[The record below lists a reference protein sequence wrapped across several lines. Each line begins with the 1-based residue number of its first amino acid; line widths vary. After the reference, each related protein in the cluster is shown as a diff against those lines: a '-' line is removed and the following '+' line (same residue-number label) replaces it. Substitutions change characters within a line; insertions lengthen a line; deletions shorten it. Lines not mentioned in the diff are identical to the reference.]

1 MKVIGSLILLKI
13 IYRNKF
19 TTVRTGRFLVWFVY
33 PDVGF
38 SGSEAILSHAKVLVQ
53 SMKRF
58 ENPTYDLYAYLSQ
71 LQLDAKQRIFRF
83 SFKPSNDFEDDLDF
97 NSKGNFQF

>member
-1 MKVIGSLILLKI
+1 
-13 IYRNKF
+13 
-19 TTVRTGRFLVWFVY
+19 
-33 PDVGF
+33 
-38 SGSEAILSHAKVLVQ
+38 
-53 SMKRF
+53 MKRF
-58 ENPTYDLYAYLSQ
+58 ENPTYDLYAYLSH